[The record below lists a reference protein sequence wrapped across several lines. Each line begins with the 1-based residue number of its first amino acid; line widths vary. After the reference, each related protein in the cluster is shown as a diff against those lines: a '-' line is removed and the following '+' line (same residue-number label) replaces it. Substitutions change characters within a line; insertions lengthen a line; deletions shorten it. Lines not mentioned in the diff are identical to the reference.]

1 MPFTSILSLDIADR
15 IDPQLVHVTY
25 GASKD
30 FCANGL
36 RLGMLHTTNQGLQGA
51 VAGMR

>member
-1 MPFTSILSLDIADR
+1 LDLADR
-15 IDPQLVHVTY
+15 IDPQLVHVAY

-36 RLGMLHTTNQGLQGA
+36 GLGMLHTKNKGLQA
-51 VAGMR
+51 AAAGTRQVNEV